1 MTRETELKNL
11 IKGDPTLLPMV
22 DDIIFL
28 ERQLEQ
34 LRTLPM
40 IKVHPDDP
48 NKQKSTPAAK
58 QYKELLQQY
67 INIIKVF
74 MKETGTAETEEE
86 SPLKQWMN
94 EHIK

>member
-74 MKETGTAETEEE
+74 MRATGVTEEDDE
-86 SPLKQWMN
+86 SPLRKWMV
-94 EHIK
+94 EHVK

>member
-28 ERQLEQ
+28 EKQLEQ

-74 MKETGTAETEEE
+74 MRTTGVTEEDDE
-86 SPLKQWMN
+86 SPLRKWMV
-94 EHIK
+94 EHVK

>member
-11 IKGDPTLLPMV
+11 IKGNPTLLPMV

-74 MKETGTAETEEE
+74 MRATGVTEEDDE
-86 SPLKQWMN
+86 SPLRKWMV
-94 EHIK
+94 EHVK

>member
-1 MTRETELKNL
+1 
-11 IKGDPTLLPMV
+11 
-22 DDIIFL
+22 
-28 ERQLEQ
+28 
-34 LRTLPM
+34 M

>member
-11 IKGDPTLLPMV
+11 IKGDPALLPMV

-28 ERQLEQ
+28 EKQLEQ

-48 NKQKSTPAAK
+48 NRQKSTPAAK

>member
-11 IKGDPTLLPMV
+11 IKGDPALLPMV

-28 ERQLEQ
+28 EKQLEQ

-48 NKQKSTPAAK
+48 NRQKSTPAAK

-74 MKETGTAETEEE
+74 MRATGVTEEDDE
-86 SPLKQWMN
+86 SPLRKWMV
-94 EHIK
+94 EHVK